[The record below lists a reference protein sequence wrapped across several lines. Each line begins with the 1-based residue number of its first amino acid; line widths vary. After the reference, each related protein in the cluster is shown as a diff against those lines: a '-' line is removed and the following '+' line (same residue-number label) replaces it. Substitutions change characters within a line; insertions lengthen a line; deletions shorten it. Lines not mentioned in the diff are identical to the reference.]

1 MGDQH
6 RIDAQLI
13 AKAGALQRWS
23 KAENMPSSTL
33 LEKLASAR
41 REGKS
46 LWGLTV
52 QPLGSYVRGQV
63 LPLEIPPV
71 QQRAT
76 VPVIQVE
83 TQPSPAEQPAPGM
96 SVAQQ
101 LWEKYSRQN
110 RGVMAAI
117 AASNPQIQL
126 TLDSE
131 LAKQAMQDGHA
142 VGDIQKAISQH
153 SPGAQHS
160 PDAVGYAKAVVEKEF
175 GNRQKQVQAAS
186 VSRSKPRSPQRS
198 KARDNGYGY

>member
-1 MGDQH
+1 
-6 RIDAQLI
+6 
-13 AKAGALQRWS
+13 
-23 KAENMPSSTL
+23 
-33 LEKLASAR
+33 
-41 REGKS
+41 
-46 LWGLTV
+46 
-52 QPLGSYVRGQV
+52 
-63 LPLEIPPV
+63 
-71 QQRAT
+71 
-76 VPVIQVE
+76 
-83 TQPSPAEQPAPGM
+83 
-96 SVAQQ
+96 
-101 LWEKYSRQN
+101 
-110 RGVMAAI
+110 MAAI